1 MAAGDKLPVVMGKE
15 KAVPNGV
22 ATLGAD
28 GKLDEAQRPTT
39 DATPTEDSTNPV
51 QSGGV
56 YTALAGKADLTLSN
70 LSNRQKALRNI
81 GGRPNR
87 NLLDNWY
94 FVGGG
99 SQQGGGQFPINQR
112 GELTYTN
119 DTGTWK
125 YCIDRWIHRRSVVTI
140 TADGISLAESV
151 NQNAFIFEQILEA
164 SHVPAGVLTATF
176 LLAGNNLLTVT
187 DEYKKTGADEAH
199 AKNFEIGGYN
209 YQVIFGAA
217 SDTNFNPYVNIKS
230 TSSDAPAVNII
241 AAKLELGD
249 HQTLAY
255 QDEEDNWQLFETP
268 DYGEELAK
276 CQRYLIPTQGEL
288 PMVGRTFVA
297 SETMV
302 IAFLPT
308 PIAMRTN
315 PTWTGEASNLIVYAN
330 GKRFTPTAISSVT
343 SLANGIRFNLT
354 IPTGA
359 GTNQNVTV
367 SFADITNAFFSAEL

>member
-1 MAAGDKLPVVMGKE
+1 M
-15 KAVPNGV
+15 
-22 ATLGAD
+22 ATLG
-28 GKLDEAQRPTT
+28 EA
-39 DATPTEDSTNPV
+39 NV
-51 QSGGV
+51 
-56 YTALAGKADLTLSN
+56 
-70 LSNRQKALRNI
+70 
-81 GGRPNR
+81 GGRMVPAWLLNMTAEGLDNLRTAVCRR

-99 SQQGGGQFPINQR
+99 SKQGGGQFPINQR

-151 NQNAFIFEQILEA
+151 NQNAFVFEQILEA

-187 DEYKKTGADEAH
+187 DEYKKTGADEVH

-255 QDEEDNWQLFETP
+255 QDEEGNWQLFETP

-276 CQRYLIPTQGEL
+276 CQRYFFPVMERNKLFGTTVMAKSIGQKIASIFIPLPCNMRAVPTASVSGTVLCELTNGNTQY
-288 PMVGRTFVA
+288 
-297 SETMV
+297 
-302 IAFLPT
+302 
-308 PIAMRTN
+308 PITNISTVRMSSNVVKLNITCDGGGLTAEKDYPLTN
-315 PTWTGEASNLIVYAN
+315 PNTDSYL
-330 GKRFTPTAISSVT
+330 F
-343 SLANGIRFNLT
+343 L
-354 IPTGA
+354 
-359 GTNQNVTV
+359 
-367 SFADITNAFFSAEL
+367 SAEL